1 MGTAAALSNPGQIP
15 GGPQRPINQAIDWS
29 KGYKSPGPPI
39 GAFPSDKATH
49 PHQRL
54 AQEQSVVVVGLRSA
68 KLQLLGLAL
77 RELGVSF
84 AQVLQQGEGVEEEGE
99 EEEERR
105 TQGRY

>member
-1 MGTAAALSNPGQIP
+1 VLRKSHVSSFLGIRNIEVDLLL
-15 GGPQRPINQAIDWS
+15 GGVLVDCVAV
-29 KGYKSPGPPI
+29 
-39 GAFPSDKATH
+39 
-49 PHQRL
+49 L
-54 AQEQSVVVVGLRSA
+54 VVVVLVESVVVVGLRSA